1 MVEAVCERRDG
12 VGATGETAVGR
23 ETIGNWADSGTG
35 NCRDGNKTPY
45 GGMVNDA
52 GRETDDETDR
62 DLVVGNEKKNGF
74 LFP

>member
-1 MVEAVCERRDG
+1 M
-12 VGATGETAVGR
+12 GAIGESSGMGKSR
-23 ETIGNWADSGTG
+23 ELGSGTG
-35 NCRDGNKTPY
+35 NISDRDGNKTPY

-62 DLVVGNEKKNGF
+62 DLVVGNEKKNGL

>member
-45 GGMVNDA
+45 GGMVNGGNRNRGRDGSGTR
-52 GRETDDETDR
+52 GRERKTT
-62 DLVVGNEKKNGF
+62 
-74 LFP
+74 